1 VGGEYAGAYSADKFT
16 PVQRAKLLESLQ
28 ATYDRFTGIVAEG
41 RKLPLQKVQE
51 IARGRVWSGED
62 ALANGL
68 VNKTGDLMVAIDEA
82 RQLAGFKEEDGV
94 DVRLQIQNTTPF
106 QLLTSM
112 MTQAKAGGSVD
123 SRVAA
128 ALASTLG
135 QARTEALLSQLS
147 QMGQSPSTR
156 AWMPPVIEH

>member
-1 VGGEYAGAYSADKFT
+1 MRDSAPANKFT
-16 PVQRAKLLESLQ
+16 PAQRAKLLESLQ

-62 ALANGL
+62 ALTNGL

-82 RQLAGFKEEDGV
+82 RTLAGFKEEDGV
-94 DVRLQIQNTTPF
+94 DVRLQVQNVTPF
-106 QLLTSM
+106 QLLTGLI
-112 MTQAKAGGSVD
+112 TQAKAGGSVD
-123 SRVAA
+123 SRLAA

-135 QARTEALLSQLS
+135 PERTQALLSQLT
-147 QMGQSPSTR
+147 QMGQPPSAR
-156 AWMPPVIEH
+156 AWLPPVIEH